1 MSDKDKI
8 LAKLLKLPKEKQE
21 QVIDF
26 IDFLSLKNT
35 DTQLENE
42 DLDWSKFSLSQAMSG
57 MEDEPDLY
65 SLQDLKEVN

>member
-1 MSDKDKI
+1 M
-8 LAKLLKLPKEKQE
+8 
-21 QVIDF
+21 DF

-42 DLDWSKFSLSQAMSG
+42 DLDWSKFSLSQAMAG

>member
-1 MSDKDKI
+1 MGDKDQI

-42 DLDWSKFSLSQAMSG
+42 DLDWSKFSLSQAMAG

-65 SLQDLKEVN
+65 SLKDLKEVN